1 MAENTSE
8 RRRNPLFVTCAL
20 LFSSLAL
27 PAHAVG
33 VGGFS
38 GGGAGSGGVAGA
50 GGSLSGSSV
59 ISHGSAGFSIYNGQG
74 VTRVIG
80 GPPQRSSVQLPD
92 GRSARIVGDGRGGAY
107 LLGAPGNHWI
117 PGPNTNALPNPARQ
131 SGDGP

>member
-1 MAENTSE
+1 MAENGSA
-8 RRRNPLFVTCAL
+8 RRRSPLFAACAL
-20 LFSSLAL
+20 LFSSFVLTAN
-27 PAHAVG
+27 AAG

-38 GGGAGSGGVAGA
+38 SGVAGS

-59 ISHGSAGFSIYNGQG
+59 ISHGSAGFSVYSGRG

-80 GPPQRSSVQLPD
+80 GPPQRVGVPLPD
-92 GRSARIVGDGRGGAY
+92 GRSARLVGDGRGGAY

-117 PGPNTNALPNPARQ
+117 PGPNTNPLPDLGRS